1 LFVVKVL
8 ALVGDLAM
16 PGSDGLP
23 PQFAILR
30 TTLRASQPLLR
41 CGQPAGGGAAPA
53 RIVDVL
59 TVAGGGETDNPDVDT
74 GLAAGH
80 GQRIRRDVVTGE
92 HQHPA
97 ASRTLDLDRLHPTL
111 NLAVQVDLDLADAL
125 QIHPVLLCQPT
136 GAIPIFGP
144 LHTVESAR
152 TLKPRI
158 PCLDAGLGRLDPPE
172 EPGERLIESA
182 QRGLLTRKRPHRHI
196 RARRP
201 DLAQLRRLIP
211 VVDAGLAVR
220 PRIPALL

>member
-1 LFVVKVL
+1 MFVVKVL

-125 QIHPVLLCQPT
+125 QIHPVLLCQPA

-152 TLKPRI
+152 TLN
-158 PCLDAGLGRLDPPE
+158 
-172 EPGERLIESA
+172 
-182 QRGLLTRKRPHRHI
+182 RGYPALTP
-196 RARRP
+196 
-201 DLAQLRRLIP
+201 
-211 VVDAGLAVR
+211 GLAVLTR
-220 PRIPALL
+220 RKNPANALLSRRNVAC